1 MKEIFRDHKRFGGS
15 YLTILLCICVAV
27 GLLTLPQ
34 SLSFAA
40 TESSASAPS
49 MTKLPLDKFITKV
62 QKSYHEVKAIRAA
75 FTQTYDAAGGGS
87 RVESGTVVFARGG
100 RMRWDY
106 VKPEKKVFLSN
117 KKEVLLYLPEERQ
130 LSRSSVKKSDDYRVP
145 FRLLLSRLDLR
156 KVFYK
161 FEDANNEFKHPPE
174 DRVIIAY
181 PKHARKLG
189 YKHVVME
196 FDPQMNIRRLVI
208 VYANNSAMK
217 FRFSHIDRNPR
228 LSASLFELTPPP
240 GTQII
245 NHE

>member
-1 MKEIFRDHKRFGGS
+1 MKEMFQNHKRIGLFS
-15 YLTILLCICVAV
+15 RTFALSVCVAASV
-27 GLLTLPQ
+27 LGLPQ
-34 SLSFAA
+34 SLSAA
-40 TESSASAPS
+40 AAKPTVSAPS
-49 MTKLPLDKFITKV
+49 VTRLPLNKFITKV

-75 FTQTYDAAGGGS
+75 FTQTYNAAGGGS

-117 KKEVLLYLPEERQ
+117 RKEVLLYLPEERQ
-130 LSRSSVKKSDDYRVP
+130 LDRSSVKKSDDYRVP

-161 FEDANNEFKHPPE
+161 FEDANNQFKHPPQ

-181 PKHARKLG
+181 PKHAKKLG

-208 VYANNSAMK
+208 VYANNSVMT

-228 LSASLFELTPPP
+228 LSASLFELTAPP

>member
-1 MKEIFRDHKRFGGS
+1 MKEKLQDRRRLGGFR
-15 YLTILLCICVAV
+15 LIIALCACGAWSA
-27 GLLTLPQ
+27 LAQPRNLP
-34 SLSFAA
+34 AA
-40 TESSASAPS
+40 TATPSA
-49 MTKLPLDKFITKV
+49 TRLPLDQFITKV
-62 QKSYHEVKAIRAA
+62 QKSYHEVKAIRAD
-75 FTQTYDAAGGGS
+75 FTQTYDAGGGS

-106 VKPEKKVFLSN
+106 RRPEKKVFLSN
-117 KKEVLLYLPEERQ
+117 KKEVLLYLPEESQ
-130 LSRSSVKKSDDYRVP
+130 LNRSSVKKSDDYRVP

-161 FEDANNEFKHPPE
+161 FEDANNEFKHAPQ

-181 PKHARKLG
+181 PKHAEKLG

-196 FDPQMNIRRLVI
+196 FDPQMNIRGLVI
-208 VYANNSAMK
+208 VYADNSVMN
-217 FRFSHIDRNPR
+217 FRFSHIDRNPS
-228 LSASLFELTPPP
+228 LSASMFELTPPP